1 MNTFA
6 QLEDSFKTMVQFS
19 KVYAVLGELQEI
31 MHVYFIKLEKE
42 KLKGKLY
49 SYSIIQ
55 TTIDNIL
62 IYKFPPSF

>member
-1 MNTFA
+1 
-6 QLEDSFKTMVQFS
+6 MVQFS